1 MQPLARHPK
10 SNAFPCLRRWSAA
23 GQPQIWSKFHTSLR
37 HPQTLSNRSVEI
49 MAQLVLSLC
58 AASVQEKQA
67 DKPTSNRC
75 AGSWQLDDSH
85 SNLQQ
90 QNSKTWIPKAQLS
103 DARGGQTPSG
113 GLRGMHS
120 SFCLWKAALP
130 SREVTDP
137 SRGHGINV
145 GCVCE
150 SFFCP
155 GFL

>member
-10 SNAFPCLRRWSAA
+10 SNAFLCLRRWSAA

-85 SNLQQ
+85 SNSQQ

-145 GCVCE
+145 
-150 SFFCP
+150 
-155 GFL
+155 